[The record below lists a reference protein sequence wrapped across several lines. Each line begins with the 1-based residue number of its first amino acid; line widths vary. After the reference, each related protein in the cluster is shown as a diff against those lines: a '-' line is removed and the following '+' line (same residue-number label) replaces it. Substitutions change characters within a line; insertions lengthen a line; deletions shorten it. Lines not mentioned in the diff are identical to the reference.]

1 MVSVLAGIKRS
12 AQADVEILQAK
23 AFAFFRRDM
32 ETPLTP
38 VEFARRARKIYPER
52 IAVIDGESRWSYA
65 QFLDRCDRLSAVLQ
79 RLGVG
84 TGDRI
89 ADLAAST
96 QARVCAF

>member
-12 AQADVEILQAK
+12 AKADVEILQAK

-52 IAVIDGESRWSYA
+52 IAVIESQLKDTRDELRHINEK
-65 QFLDRCDRLSAVLQ
+65 LDKLLERRP
-79 RLGVG
+79 
-84 TGDRI
+84 
-89 ADLAAST
+89 
-96 QARVCAF
+96 